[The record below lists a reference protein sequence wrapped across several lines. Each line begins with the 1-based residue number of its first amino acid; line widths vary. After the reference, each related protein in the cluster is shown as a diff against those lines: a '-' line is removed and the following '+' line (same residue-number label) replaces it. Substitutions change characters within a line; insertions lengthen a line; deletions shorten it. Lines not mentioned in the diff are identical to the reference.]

1 MTKDLDVVVFGA
13 TGVTGRR
20 VCAHLAERSAATG
33 ATWAPAARNRGRL
46 ASVLAEDGVTA
57 PELVTADVTDAASLA
72 AMAARARVVLN
83 LAGPY
88 TSYGR
93 PVIDAC
99 VAGGAH
105 YADLSGEIPFVR
117 SVTLEADLPARRAG
131 VKVVQV
137 CGFEALPPDLL
148 VLLAA
153 DTARERHGEAVV
165 SADVRV
171 SVDALPRL
179 PRPSDGISG
188 GTFQSLA
195 EAAGA
200 DDAAVMTD
208 PAALLADGEAAE
220 AVRRVSPIQVRPR
233 RARDGAVIAPMAPA
247 AFINPAVIHR
257 TGLLT
262 ATARGD
268 LYAPLR
274 YREGLAIPGPTATLP
289 LRLAAAGLMSGTQ
302 GLIAGMARAPA
313 PLRKQVSAGLTR
325 VLPSSGF
332 GPAADRLEAWR
343 WSMRVDAA
351 TAQGHDVR
359 AEVHAEGHP
368 GYLATARMLG
378 EAGLLMAEPGATPE
392 AAGCLTPAAALGAG
406 AAERMVAARLF
417 FSVAP

>member
-1 MTKDLDVVVFGA
+1 MAARDLDLVVFGA

-20 VCAHLAERSAATG
+20 VCAYLAERAAATG
-33 ATWAPAARNRGRL
+33 SSWAAAGRDRGRVE
-46 ASVLAEDGVTA
+46 SVLAEDGVTA
-57 PELVTADVTDAASLA
+57 PAVLVADVADRTALA
-72 AMAARARVVLN
+72 AMAAQARVVLN

-88 TSYGR
+88 TSHGR

-117 SVTLEADLPARRAG
+117 SVTLEVDVPARRAG

-153 DTARERHGEAVV
+153 ETARERHGEPLV

-171 SVDALPRL
+171 SIDALPGL

-200 DDAAVMTD
+200 DDAAVLTD
-208 PAALLADGEAAE
+208 PAALLADGTAAQ
-220 AVRRVSPIQVRPR
+220 AVRRTSPIPVRPR
-233 RARDGAVIAPMAPA
+233 RAPDGAVIAPMAPA

-262 ATARGD
+262 ATARGE
-268 LYAPLR
+268 LHAPLR
-274 YREGLAIPGPTATLP
+274 YREGLAIEGPPATLL
-289 LRLAAAGLMSGTQ
+289 LRLGAAGLLSGTQ
-302 GLIAGMARAPA
+302 GLIAAMARAPA
-313 PLRKQVSAGLTR
+313 SVRKPVANGLAR

-351 TAQGHDVR
+351 TAQGHEVR
-359 AEVHAEGHP
+359 AEVRAEGHP

-378 EAGLLMAEPGATPE
+378 EAGLLMARPGDGPD
-392 AAGCLTPAAALGAG
+392 AAGCLTPAAALGTAS
-406 AAERMVAARLF
+406 ADRMAAARLF
-417 FSVAP
+417 FTVA